1 MKVLVLG
8 STGRLG
14 SRVLSALLARGH
26 SVVAFARDSSKLPP
40 SIISQLLAVELGDA
54 TKSAEITAAG
64 KKHQCDAIV
73 NTAGYAA
80 MAPWGKSDL
89 PSIVDAVITAA
100 LEMSQDRESPLRVWF
115 LGGLGLLD
123 LPNTNYRIVDYLRM
137 FPQHQHTWAKL
148 QALPPSGIQWS
159 VLCPG
164 QMYPMSA
171 MTYPVPNEASA
182 ENLSVASTS
191 PPEWSSKLLGIPL
204 IGGYLNIL
212 SQASSYKT
220 ALEED
225 ADFIAQDLLEG
236 AESPWMFQKVGTKNK
251 TQ

>member
-54 TKSAEITAAG
+54 TKSADITAAG
-64 KKHQCDAIV
+64 NKHQCDAIV

-89 PSIVDAVITAA
+89 PSIVDAVIAAA
-100 LEMSQDRESPLRVWF
+100 LEIGQGRETPLRMWF

-137 FPQHQHTWAKL
+137 FPQHRHTWAKL
-148 QALPPSGIQWS
+148 QALPPSGIRWS

-164 QMYPMSA
+164 VMYPMSET
-171 MTYPVPNEASA
+171 TYPLPNEASA
-182 ENLSVASTS
+182 NNLTVASTS
-191 PPEWSSKLLGIPL
+191 PPEWSSKLLGTPL
-204 IGGYLNIL
+204 IGGYLNVL

-220 ALEED
+220 ALED
-225 ADFIAQDLLEG
+225 NADFIAQDLLEG
-236 AESPWMFQKVGTKNK
+236 AESPWIYQKVGTKNK
-251 TQ
+251 RQ